1 VGGQT
6 LTQAQVPD
14 GLIRALEALGE
25 CGVPVAVLRE
35 FEVTKPLIEVDL
47 LVPSPRRRE
56 LRRALVPCGF
66 APLRAW
72 GHRGHDFYLA
82 YSAPDRLW
90 LKLDFVTRVAGVD
103 GERAL
108 AGRRRVDGLP
118 RLDQQVEA
126 ALLLLHCIVDKH
138 GRPGRHETTL
148 RRLAGAGTT
157 PPPGAPA
164 PLQRLWPELERAVAG
179 PGAIVPDALVRSV
192 TDVVTP
198 DRARHMRRDHW
209 LRRASRVRRALRPA
223 AVLVVVLDATLD
235 GSGRATGRL
244 VRELGP
250 GARCVSLPRAR
261 GPLAVVRRRLRVEL
275 ERRRYDG
282 PVVVDAGPRGTGLAQ
297 GDVTVMGPVAAV
309 AETASAAQ
317 AINEAVWSAY
327 RRRLLGRPSAA
338 SSHNGR
344 LR

>member
-1 VGGQT
+1 VGGRT

-14 GLIRALEALGE
+14 GLERALAALGE
-25 CGVPVAVLRE
+25 RGIPVAVLRE
-35 FEVTKPLIEVDL
+35 FEVSKPLIEVDL
-47 LVPSPRRRE
+47 LVPSARRRE
-56 LRRALVPCGF
+56 LRNALVPCGF

-90 LKLDFVTRVAGVD
+90 LKLDFVTRVAGAD

-118 RLDQQVEA
+118 RLDPHVET
-126 ALLLLHCIVDKH
+126 ALLLLHCVVDKQ
-138 GRPGRHETTL
+138 GRPGRHENTL
-148 RRLAGAGTT
+148 RRVAAAGTT

-164 PLQRLWPELERAVAG
+164 ALQRLWPELERAVAG

-192 TDVVTP
+192 TDVVAP
-198 DRARHMRRDHW
+198 DRARHMRRDRW
-209 LRRASRVRRALRPA
+209 LRRGSRVRRALRPA
-223 AVLVVVLDATLD
+223 AVVVVVLDAT
-235 GSGRATGRL
+235 GRATGRL

-275 ERRRYDG
+275 ERRRNDG
-282 PVVVDAGPRGTGLAQ
+282 PVVVDAGPRATGLAQ
-297 GDVTVMGPVAAV
+297 GDVTVMGSVAAV

-317 AINEAVWSAY
+317 AINEAVWSTY
-327 RRRLLGRPSAA
+327 RRRLLGRRSAA

>member
-1 VGGQT
+1 

-14 GLIRALEALGE
+14 GLTRALAALGE
-25 CGVPVAVLRE
+25 CGIPVAVLRE
-35 FEVTKPLIEVDL
+35 FEVSKPLIEVDL
-47 LVPSPRRRE
+47 LVPSPRRRA
-56 LRRALVPCGF
+56 LRPALVPCGF

-118 RLDQQVEA
+118 RLDPHVEA
-126 ALLLLHCIVDKH
+126 ALLLLHCVVDKQ

-148 RRLAGAGTT
+148 RRLAAAGTT

-164 PLQRLWPELERAVAG
+164 ALQRLWPELERALAG

-192 TDVVTP
+192 TDVVAP
-198 DRARHMRRDHW
+198 DRARHMRRDRW
-209 LRRASRVRRALRPA
+209 LRRASCVRRALRPA
-223 AVLVVVLDATLD
+223 AVIVVVLDATLD
-235 GSGRATGRL
+235 GADRATGRL

-261 GPLAVVRRRLRVEL
+261 GPLALVRRRLSVEL
-275 ERRRYDG
+275 ERRRNDG
-282 PVVVDAGPRGTGLAQ
+282 PLVVDAGPRATGLARA
-297 GDVTVMGPVAAV
+297 DITVGRSVAAD
-309 AETASAAQ
+309 AETASAAE

-327 RRRLLGRPSAA
+327 RPRLLGRPSAA

>member
-1 VGGQT
+1 VGGRT
-6 LTQAQVPD
+6 LTHAQVPD
-14 GLIRALEALGE
+14 GLIRALAALGE

-35 FEVTKPLIEVDL
+35 FEVSKPLIEVDL

-56 LRRALVPCGF
+56 LRSALVPCGF

-198 DRARHMRRDHW
+198 DRARHMRRDRW

-235 GSGRATGRL
+235 CSGGATGRL

-250 GARCVSLPRAR
+250 GVRCVSLPRAQ

-297 GDVTVMGPVAAV
+297 GDVTVMGSVAAV